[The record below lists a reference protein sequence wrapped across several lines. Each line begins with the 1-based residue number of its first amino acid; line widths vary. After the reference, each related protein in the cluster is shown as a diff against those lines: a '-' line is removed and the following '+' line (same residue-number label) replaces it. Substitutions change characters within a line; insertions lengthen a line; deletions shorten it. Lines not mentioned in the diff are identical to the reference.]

1 MNGNFNSAPPPPSAP
16 VLEQL
21 HALLVVL
28 SNPALTQ
35 AHLDALEQAHA
46 QNLAST
52 AELVAERERNQKALD
67 AVADLRT
74 REEALA
80 VKESELQ
87 DASTRMAV
95 ASAAHSERER
105 QVARR
110 EEAVAKRAA
119 DLAAAEQKLAD
130 KAAAFRAAIA

>member
-1 MNGNFNSAPPPPSAP
+1 MISFNSTPPPPSAP

-35 AHLDALEQAHA
+35 AHLDALQEAHDR
-46 QNLAST
+46 NLAST
-52 AELVAERERNQKALD
+52 AEFEASRSRNQKALD

-80 VKESELQ
+80 AKESELQ
-87 DASTRMAV
+87 DASTRLAV
-95 ASAAHSERER
+95 ASSAHSERER

-110 EEAVAKRAA
+110 EEAVANRAA
-119 DLAAAEQKLAD
+119 DLAATEHKLGCELASYVQ
-130 KAAAFRAAIA
+130 